1 MLVLD
6 AARVQVKSLRQVIS
20 EPGYAGRVVAVIQR
34 LVAAQAPAE
43 VLDLLYEATETMGA
57 EYAAFVTYI
66 RGNFSHENFRFV
78 LACDPRWCF
87 EYKARASYSDDPWI
101 MYASSNTEPI
111 CASEIQG
118 LSKSQ
123 REAQALAVRYGM
135 ASTFVVPAPSAGALS
150 RVGMLAIGS
159 RQTGFF
165 EGDGGAEFKVL
176 GRSLAMELQGW
187 WVRRLRTEMISEL
200 EITPEDLQL
209 LMFERTGLGT
219 KQVASE
225 LGATVGAIDS
235 RWQRLN
241 RKLGTGSRAASARL
255 AAEYGL
261 I

>member
-6 AARVQVKSLRQVIS
+6 AARARAKSLRQVIS

-34 LVAAQAPAE
+34 LVAAQNPPE
-43 VLDLLYEATETMGA
+43 VLDLLYEATEAMGA

-111 CASEIQG
+111 CASEIHG

-135 ASTFVVPAPSAGALS
+135 ASTFVVPAPSSGALS

-159 RQTGFF
+159 RQN
-165 EGDGGAEFKVL
+165 GGAEFKVL

-187 WVRRLRTEMISEL
+187 WVHRLRTEMISEL

-209 LMFERTGLGT
+209 LMFERSGLGT